1 MYPLS
6 RISYR
11 DSGGVLF
18 SGFVNLPWEGVVT
31 FVDDV
36 GGDGAHGH
44 AGEDYD
50 AGKEVEVEMLEE
62 EGGEN
67 QEDAGKSEDAGNL
80 LVVESQ
86 LQEVMVDVIHVG

>member
-1 MYPLS
+1 MANSELCCVLLS
-6 RISYR
+6 SL
-11 DSGGVLF
+11 VH
-18 SGFVNLPWEGVVT
+18 LPGKGVVA

-36 GGDGAHGH
+36 GGDGGHGH
-44 AGEDYD
+44 TGEDDD

-62 EGGEN
+62 EGGED

-80 LVVESQ
+80 FVVESQ